1 MSKMQGISPKLPL
14 TYSNTDGPY
23 TLNKNLGQTI
33 KQNMRMLLLT
43 SPGER
48 IMFPEFGVGLHRF
61 LFEQINDETY
71 GQIVQ
76 KIQEQVSLHLPG
88 VNLKGIDFI
97 TSDEDPVLLPNQ
109 INIAIRY
116 NILPLNVEDQIIIS
130 STMTT

>member
-1 MSKMQGISPKLPL
+1 MSKLQGISPKLPL
-14 TYSNTDGPY
+14 TYSRTDGPY

-33 KQNMRMLLLT
+33 RQNMRMLLLA

-61 LFEQINDETY
+61 LFEQTNDETY
-71 GQIVQ
+71 SQIVQ
-76 KIQEQVSLHLPG
+76 KIQEQVSLYLPA
-88 VNLKGIDFI
+88 VNLKGIDFV
-97 TSDEDPVLLPNQ
+97 TSDEDPVLLQNQ
-109 INIAIRY
+109 INISIRY

>member
-1 MSKMQGISPKLPL
+1 MQGISPKLPL
-14 TYSNTDGPY
+14 TYSSTDGPY

>member
-1 MSKMQGISPKLPL
+1 MSKLQGISPKLPL
-14 TYSNTDGPY
+14 TYSRTDGPY

-33 KQNMRMLLLT
+33 RQNMRMLLLT

-61 LFEQINDETY
+61 LFEQTNDETY
-71 GQIVQ
+71 SQIVQ
-76 KIQEQVSLHLPG
+76 KIQEQVSLYLPA
-88 VNLKGIDFI
+88 VNLKGIDFV
-97 TSDEDPVLLPNQ
+97 TSDEDPVLLQNQ
-109 INIAIRY
+109 INISIRY